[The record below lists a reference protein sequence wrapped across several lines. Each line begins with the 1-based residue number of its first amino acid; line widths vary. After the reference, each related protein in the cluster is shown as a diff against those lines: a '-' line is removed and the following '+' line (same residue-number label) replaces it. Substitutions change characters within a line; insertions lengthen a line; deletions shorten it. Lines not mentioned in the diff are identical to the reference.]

1 MDGRQAGRY
10 RCFTLETGAL
20 NLDGSSMF
28 TSAPPEAWRRHFD
41 VADDGRMRFAVRALL
56 LRSRASTVLVD
67 TGSGDTLPAAL
78 VAEYGIESPPRS
90 LQRALADCGVSPD
103 EVTHVLLTHLH
114 PDHLG
119 GAVVREGGEL
129 RSAFPRAVHMV
140 QRRQLETALDPHPD
154 EADSFIGEHLA
165 LLCASMRLERL
176 DGPGEVLPGLEV
188 GLAHG
193 HTAGQQYVVVHDDR
207 RPLLFPADVVPTAAH
222 VPFPWFTAFDLD
234 ARLAVREKRLLLERA
249 AREGHLVVFDHEPRF
264 AACTVSRDGRT
275 FRVGEKV
282 NAL

>member
-1 MDGRQAGRY
+1 MDGLQAGRY

-41 VADDGRMRFAVRALL
+41 VEDDGRMRFAVRGLL

-67 TGSGDTLPAAL
+67 AGCGDTLPAAL
-78 VAEYGIESPPRS
+78 VEEYGIDSPPGS
-90 LQRALADCGVSPD
+90 LQRAMASCGVSPG

-114 PDHLG
+114 LDHLG

-129 RSAFPRAVHMV
+129 QLAFPRARHIV
-140 QRRQLETALDPHPD
+140 QREQLQTALAPHPD
-154 EADSFIGEHLA
+154 EADSFIGGHLA
-165 LLCASMRLERL
+165 LLTATERL
-176 DGPGEVLPGLEV
+176 HVVDGPGEVLPGLEV

-193 HTAGQQYVVVHDDR
+193 HTAGQQYVVVHDDD
-207 RPLLFPADVVPTAAH
+207 RPLLFPADLVPTAAH

-264 AACTVSRDGRT
+264 AACTVSREGRT
-275 FRVGEKV
+275 FSVGEKV